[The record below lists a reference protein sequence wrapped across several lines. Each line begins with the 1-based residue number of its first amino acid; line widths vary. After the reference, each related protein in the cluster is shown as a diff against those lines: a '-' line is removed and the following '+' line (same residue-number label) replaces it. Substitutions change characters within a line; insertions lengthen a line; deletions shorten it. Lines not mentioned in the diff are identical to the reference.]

1 MIAILVRLFIT
12 WASSVWVKET
22 LHCS

>member
-12 WASSVWVKET
+12 WDSSVWVKET